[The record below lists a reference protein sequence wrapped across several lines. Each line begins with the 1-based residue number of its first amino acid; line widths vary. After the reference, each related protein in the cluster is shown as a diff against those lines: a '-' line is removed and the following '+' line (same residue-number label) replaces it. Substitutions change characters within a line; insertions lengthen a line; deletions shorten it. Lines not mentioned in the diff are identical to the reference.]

1 MILTTDEL
9 MAERRALVKQ
19 LRETAT
25 EGAELTLTY
34 DGPAP
39 SWAQFGETVTLM
51 HRGQVAFTGKVV
63 RVPGSESAGEA
74 GQTTVTVRDFFWL
87 LERQTLGAQVDS
99 VMAAAGSGGS
109 ALSGAQT
116 MRGALNSAMQSWVT
130 LAASCRMEA
139 QGWTVTPKGELHA
152 ADSIGLNTARA
163 RYSFGRYMDTGKA
176 MTTLDAMLCMRQANP
191 DCLLLPDYIA
201 GQVRVTALANTEE
214 LVWDTQRVGILA
226 AQDIAQDFESAVTG
240 VAVAV
245 TYQGT
250 GDRQQVRVA
259 MYPPGLDAA
268 DTGVKLFS
276 VSAPSAGHS
285 GAQLAHALQ
294 QARSFYEAANEVQYT
309 GSITAAL
316 ADVEASPLG
325 KRLSITGR
333 GARPEWAGMRAIVSD
348 VLWDFAEQTVT
359 AELGFTVEEP
369 QISEL
374 QWEDPDSSGGGG
386 DGGDDPGPGPDQQP
400 SGDDGSGTN
409 GSGTGSGVNITA
421 EVETAVEPKGKGK
434 YDLTLTAV
442 PAPAGQYTYTWKLG
456 GQTATKATAVFK
468 GLEYGQT
475 YNFTLTLRNTVSR
488 QSTTLTGSVCEEWEP
503 LTLTVEDSAADA
515 DAHYFDWRLAW
526 LTSKEVVRAT
536 VEVDNG
542 DPVEVQ
548 GKSYTARVLHGVH
561 TARVEVVTA
570 EGEKAAQ
577 VVTTSYMGPDDP
589 TPPPTPVD
597 PDNPPADDTTG
608 GSGETDEFGV
618 WAEEE
623 PALGRET
630 YTMMLTART
639 TRGEAWRRYSY
650 VWWVAGKTYTGQV
663 VSVPGLEY
671 GQSYQ
676 YTLVAEDAATGKQA
690 RADSSFEQR
699 KETSIPCTTQVVVY
713 TNPGLREYSADIF
726 ILSTHEE
733 GARYKIE
740 VSGGTTAVVNDRA
753 GHLQGLKYGVDYYYT
768 ATVQL
773 PRPNSQGLS
782 MGMST
787 GTIRRDEPDDPTP
800 PTPVDPDTP
809 PDNPPVNPDNPPTG
823 GSPTGNTPTGGN
835 PTGNPPTG
843 GADVSGLLER
853 IAELERRVEE
863 LEKQRGTCEC
873 DCAGIVAAVEAALN
887 AAVQRAVQE
896 ASQAAAGAAVMAV
909 AYSDS
914 IVQDV
919 ESTNTGTLRAKTTVT
934 GVTAAGGGTA
944 DTSIGYNV

>member
-63 RVPGSESAGEA
+63 RIPGSESAGEA

-87 LERQTLGAQVDS
+87 LERQTLGAQVES

-130 LAASCRMEA
+130 LAASCRLET
-139 QGWTVTPKGELHA
+139 QGWTVTPQGVPHR
-152 ADSIGLNTARA
+152 ADSIGLNTAAA
-163 RYSFGRYMDTGKA
+163 RYSFGRYMDTSKA

-201 GQVRVTALANTEE
+201 GQVRVVALGNTEE

-226 AQDIAQDFESAVTG
+226 EEEIAQDFEHTVTG

-259 MYPPGLDAA
+259 MYPPGLAA
-268 DTGVKLFS
+268 DDMGVKLFT

-285 GAQLAHALQ
+285 AEQLAFALK
-294 QARSFYEAANEVQYT
+294 QARAYYEAANEVQYT

-333 GARPEWAGMRAIVSD
+333 GSRPEWAGMRAIVSE
-348 VLWDFAEQTVT
+348 VLWDFTEKTVAAT
-359 AELGFTVEEP
+359 LGFTVEEP
-369 QISEL
+369 QIAEL
-374 QWEDPDSSGGGG
+374 QWDEYDPGGGG
-386 DGGDDPGPGPDQQP
+386 DGGDDPGPDPQP
-400 SGDDGSGTN
+400 SGDDDDT
-409 GSGTGSGVNITA
+409 GTGGGGAFITA
-421 EVETAVEPKGKGK
+421 EVEKAVEHKGEGK

-442 PAPAGQYTYTWKLG
+442 PTPAGQYAYTWKLD
-456 GQTATKATAVFK
+456 GQTGTKATAVFK
-468 GLEYGQT
+468 GLEYGKT
-475 YNFTLTLRNTVSR
+475 YNFTLGLRNTITR
-488 QSTTLTGSVCEEWEP
+488 ESTTLTGSVCEEWEP
-503 LTLTVEDSAADA
+503 LTLTVEDAAADV

-526 LTSKEVVRAT
+526 LTGKEVSRTT
-536 VEVDNG
+536 VEIDNG

-561 TARVEVVTA
+561 TARVEVETA
-570 EGEKAAQ
+570 AGETAAQ
-577 VVTTSYMGPDDP
+577 VVTTSYMGEDDP
-589 TPPPTPVD
+589 TPPYNPVD
-597 PDNPPADDTTG
+597 PDNPPAADTTD
-608 GSGETDEFGV
+608 GSGVTDDFGV

-623 PALGRET
+623 PALGRDT

-639 TRGEAWRRYSY
+639 TRGGSYSY
-650 VWWVAGKTYTGQV
+650 VWMVAGKTYTGQTAT
-663 VSVPGLEY
+663 VPLLEY
-671 GQSYQ
+671 GTSYR
-676 YTLVAEDAATGKQA
+676 YTLVAEDTVTGKKA
-690 RADSSFEQR
+690 RADGTFEQR
-699 KETSIPCTTQVVVY
+699 KETSIPCVVQV
-713 TNPGLREYSADIF
+713 TASTPPGSMVYSADII
-726 ILSTHEE
+726 ILSTYP
-733 GARYKIE
+733 GAEYKITIT
-740 VSGGTTAVVNDRA
+740 GGQTMETKQRSARLNNLR
-753 GHLQGLKYGVDYYYT
+753 YGVEYRYT
-768 ATVQL
+768 ATVTL
-773 PRPNSQGLS
+773 PAPNSQGLTKGES
-782 MGMST
+782 FGF
-787 GTIRRDEPDDPTP
+787 IIHDAPDDPTP

-809 PDNPPVNPDNPPTG
+809 PDGPDNPPTG
-823 GSPTGNTPTGGN
+823 GTHTGG
-835 PTGNPPTG
+835 THDTPTG
-843 GADVSGLLER
+843 GADVTELER
-853 IAELERRVEE
+853 RVAELERRVAE
-863 LEKQRGTCEC
+863 LEQQQGTCEC

-914 IVQDV
+914 LVQEV
-919 ESTNTGTLRAKTTVT
+919 ESTNTGTLRAKTKVT
-934 GVTAAGGGTA
+934 GVTAAGGGSA
-944 DTSIGYNV
+944 ETSIGYNV